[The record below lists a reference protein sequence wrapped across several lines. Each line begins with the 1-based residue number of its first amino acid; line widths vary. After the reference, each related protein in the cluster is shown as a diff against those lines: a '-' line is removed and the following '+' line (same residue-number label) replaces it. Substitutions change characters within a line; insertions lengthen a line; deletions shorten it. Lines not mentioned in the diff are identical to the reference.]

1 MELKK
6 KLQELRKELWDY
18 LHDMQE
24 WGIKDTVMENLD
36 KEGDGILCPMA
47 VIIKK

>member
-36 KEGDGILCPMA
+36 KA
-47 VIIKK
+47 IKELEKLEK